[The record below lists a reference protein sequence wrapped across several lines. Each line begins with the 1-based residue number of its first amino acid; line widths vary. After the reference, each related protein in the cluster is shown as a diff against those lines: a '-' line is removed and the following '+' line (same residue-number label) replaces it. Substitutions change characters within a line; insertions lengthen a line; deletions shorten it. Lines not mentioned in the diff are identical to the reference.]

1 MARRNRMV
9 RDTVREPNVWK
20 GIVAGVAG
28 GLAATWAMSEAQA
41 LWTRAV
47 DGREPQSA
55 AGRHDARDWQERT
68 EGQNSNEI
76 AAQTVAEHTVGRP
89 LDRRELAVGAAAVH
103 YAFGSAAGALY
114 GALAEMAHPITNG
127 GGLGYGTFVW
137 AAADEMGM
145 PALGLSGPTTERP
158 LEAHAQ
164 SLTAH
169 LVFGLTLEA
178 VRRTVRGRI

>member
-1 MARRNRMV
+1 MARGK
-9 RDTVREPNVWK
+9 TEAGETTREPNVWK

-76 AAQTVAEHTVGRP
+76 AAQSIAEHTVGRR
-89 LDRRELAVGAAAVH
+89 LDRRELAVGAAAAH
-103 YAFGSAAGALY
+103 YAFGTAAGALY
-114 GALAEMAHPITNG
+114 GALAETAHPVTRG

-137 AAADEMGM
+137 AGADEMAM

-164 SLTAH
+164 ALMAH
-169 LVFGLTLEA
+169 LVFGLTLET
-178 VRRTVRGRI
+178 VRRTVRRMM